1 MRTGVKVC
9 PDYDLR
15 KAVKGGLSRINFE
28 FRTSSGYQGVQQAES
43 TARRFFGMETIREEL
58 NTQVRAA
65 CQVLVAGGGVA
76 GIAAALAA
84 ARGGADVL
92 LVEKEFMPGGLSTLG
107 LVTIYL
113 PLCDGMGNQL
123 SFGIA
128 EELLKLSVRYGAAGP
143 LPEAWL
149 RDSTIEERKKQ
160 RYVVDFNPHLF
171 ALAAEE
177 LLRKSGVRILYGTT
191 VASVHKKGRNIDA
204 VIVENK
210 SGRYAIEV
218 KGSVIDCTGD
228 ADVCKMSGEDT
239 ALHGRGNLLAAW
251 YYATDGEKVRLYPL
265 GTCDKAEEDKTGQEE
280 QPLTV
285 RRFLGVDGQELS
297 EMMLLS
303 HDKTLAH
310 ILLNRKQYP
319 AYMPVCLP
327 TIPQVRMTRRLNGR
341 YVMDVT
347 EMHKHFADSVG
358 KFGDWRK
365 RGPAYELPF
374 SVLTGKKV
382 DNLLCAG
389 RCISVTDEMWDVTR
403 VIPVCAVS
411 GEAAGT
417 AAAMFSDFSN
427 ADIAR
432 LQSRLTENGVRL

>member
-1 MRTGVKVC
+1 
-9 PDYDLR
+9 
-15 KAVKGGLSRINFE
+15 
-28 FRTSSGYQGVQQAES
+28 
-43 TARRFFGMETIREEL
+43 METIREEL
-58 NTQVRAA
+58 NTQVCDSCR
-65 CQVLVAGGGVA
+65 VLVAGGGVA

-92 LVEKEFMPGGLSTLG
+92 LVEKEFLPGGLSTLG
-107 LVTIYL
+107 LIAIYL
-113 PLCDGMGNQL
+113 PLCDGMGHQL

-128 EELLKLSVRYGAAGP
+128 EELLKLSILYGAPGT

-149 RDSTIEERKKQ
+149 RESTVEERKKQ
-160 RYVVDFNPHLF
+160 RYVADFNPNLF
-171 ALAAEE
+171 ALAAEA
-177 LLRKSGVRILYGTT
+177 LLRKEGVRILYGTT
-191 VASVHKKGRNIDA
+191 VVSVHKSGRKVDA

-228 ADVCKMSGEDT
+228 ADVCKLAGEAT
-239 ALHGRGNLLAAW
+239 VRHERGNLLAAW

-265 GTCDKAEEDKTGQEE
+265 GTCDKPEDSAEQDEK
-280 QPLTV
+280 PLIA
-285 RRFLGVDGQELS
+285 RRFFGLDGRELS
-297 EMMLLS
+297 EMMMLS
-303 HDKTLAH
+303 HDKTLEH
-310 ILLNRKQYP
+310 ILLNQKKNPKY
-319 AYMPVCLP
+319 APVCLP
-327 TIPQVRMTRRLNGR
+327 TIPQVRMTRRLDGR
-341 YVMDVT
+341 YVMDIS
-347 EMHKHFADSVG
+347 EMYKHFDDSVG

-374 SVLTGKKV
+374 STLRGKEV

-417 AAAMFSDFSN
+417 AAAMYSDFSDMDM
-427 ADIAR
+427 AK
-432 LQSRLTENGVRL
+432 LQSRLTENGVRI